1 MKMAGIV
8 AACAGLIGLGALVL
22 QAKPPQEAEGEVN
35 VLDHE
40 MNLID
45 GEAVSLTEYE
55 GKVVLIVNTAS
66 KCGFTRQYEGLQALY
81 ESKKDDGLVV
91 LGFPANN
98 FLGQEPGS
106 NKQIAQFCSSEFGVT
121 FPMFEKISVKGS
133 DAHPLFKQLSGAVG
147 APSWNFNK
155 YLVDRE
161 GNVVARYDSSTSPQ
175 DADLVK
181 RIDGLLGS

>member
-8 AACAGLIGLGALVL
+8 AACAGLIGLGALAL

-40 MNLID
+40 MALID
-45 GEAVSLTEYE
+45 GTEVSLKDYE

-66 KCGFTRQYEGLQALY
+66 KCGYTRQYEGLQALY
-81 ESKKDDGLVV
+81 ESKREDGFVV

-121 FPMFEKISVKGS
+121 FPMFEKISVKGG
-133 DAHPLFKQLSGAVG
+133 DAHPLFKALTEAVG

-175 DADLVK
+175 DAELVE
-181 RIDGLLGS
+181 RIEGLIGS